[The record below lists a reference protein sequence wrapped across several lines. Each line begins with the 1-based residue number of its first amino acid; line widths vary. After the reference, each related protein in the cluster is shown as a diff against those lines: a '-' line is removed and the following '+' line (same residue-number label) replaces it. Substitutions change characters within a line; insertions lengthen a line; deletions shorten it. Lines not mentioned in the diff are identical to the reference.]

1 MNLISNSFCVSL
13 NQHFFVKMAPTVYL
27 ALEVDYLLMLKAL
40 VMRHSFKVHGM
51 CIKERGWVGYDC
63 KREENQEL

>member
-1 MNLISNSFCVSL
+1 
-13 NQHFFVKMAPTVYL
+13 MAPTVYL

-40 VMRHSFKVHGM
+40 VMRHSFKVHGV